1 MTSAPRQL
9 PLDLPH
15 APSFEREDFL
25 AAPANSAALRA
36 IDAWPDWA
44 GRMLLLVGP
53 AGSGKS
59 HLGAIWARAA
69 AAITIEAESLVEAE
83 PAELARARAILI
95 ENAERIGAGEA
106 NLFHLINLAREGGS
120 SLLMTAHGA
129 PDHWA
134 LKKPDLRS
142 RLRLAPIVALGEPDA
157 ELARAVLFKLFSD
170 RQIAVDPAVIAYI
183 GLRIDRSLGA
193 ARAIVEALD
202 REALARGKAVTR
214 SMAAAMFKD
223 LEGEG

>member
-1 MTSAPRQL
+1 MTGAARQL
-9 PLDLPH
+9 PLNLPH
-15 APSFEREDFL
+15 DPSFAREDFL
-25 AAPANSAALRA
+25 AAPANAEALRA
-36 IDAWPDWA
+36 IEAWPDWA

-69 AAITIEAESLVEAE
+69 EAATVEAESLIEAM
-83 PAELARARAILI
+83 PADLARCKAILI
-95 ENAERIGAGEA
+95 ENADRIGAAEA
-106 NLFHLINLAREGGS
+106 NLFHLVNLVRESGASMLLTARS
-120 SLLMTAHGA
+120 A
-129 PDHWA
+129 PDGWG
-134 LKKPDLRS
+134 LKMPDLRS
-142 RLRLAPIVALGEPDA
+142 RLRVAPVVTLREPDA

-170 RQIAVDPAVIAYI
+170 RQLAVEPAVIAYI

-214 SMAAAMFKD
+214 GMAALVLRDAQ
-223 LEGEG
+223 GEG